1 MHVFNLDNQN
11 DEKHE
16 TNNKYLDIK
25 LKDKSATSKRN
36 REKILNDCKDIYIYI
51 IGQKKIKMQQDA
63 EVLEG

>member
-1 MHVFNLDNQN
+1 MHVFNLDNEN
-11 DEKHE
+11 DEKNE